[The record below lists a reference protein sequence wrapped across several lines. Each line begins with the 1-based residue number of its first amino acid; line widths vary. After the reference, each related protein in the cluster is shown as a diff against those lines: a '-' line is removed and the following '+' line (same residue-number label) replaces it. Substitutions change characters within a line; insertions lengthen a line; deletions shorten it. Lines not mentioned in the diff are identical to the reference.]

1 MIAILLFVLFAFTVL
16 IYEWNTNI
24 MFAVW
29 LESHLLRASVIAR
42 VVWFGYPLICLFIP
56 EFFEVNYALLSSDY
70 SILETSSIHYSISD
84 LFSSVIYSLLPAAAA
99 DEGDVTPLHSS
110 LSALQSDSSLGGSLV
125 MQSILNVDKQLGDN
139 IPVYLTSKGILAA
152 QTLSNMLNDLKASDF
167 GLDSQLL
174 TYLSDSVNMNY
185 TLHFDIQSTT
195 VNPNNVFTLP
205 LGELEVPNMHDSGV
219 YGFFFTSMDDSKL
232 GLGSALSCEARL
244 NDHINSFKGRRIQQ
258 FMHKYV
264 MTNGGLANVMWS
276 PLITSPNLVHN
287 WHTQLN
293 SFNISLGASN
303 TLTGF
308 AQFPIRVLEQGMM
321 DKYHPGLNPNAGN
334 VTFFNFAHSSTD
346 FNVAISKGKNYQAF
360 DATMTNVLVEG
371 DSYNSI
377 SKKVGLSNIS
387 VRNNMD
393 WHLGVEM
400 TIKGETVQGYLREK
414 GVPLRTEPLLSQL
427 TPKGKLPTVE
437 LTDRT
442 LYDLIPGKLHAISVD
457 TLQDFGLYDNERDLW
472 LSLNPGDKSVLEGL
486 KGKDGKN
493 YLNNRVGRYMNVSRP
508 EGNLTELGN
517 FHFCRHPD
525 FLAGMAKSAT
535 ALYSIHMVTGLCT
548 YYANISQAGPTRTTT
563 RNKLNDGTL
572 YNGTTRFV
580 YDSTLVKY
588 LPELNGIQTEVTLS
602 KQQLS
607 IINTIPGAK

>member
-1 MIAILLFVLFAFTVL
+1 
-16 IYEWNTNI
+16 
-24 MFAVW
+24 
-29 LESHLLRASVIAR
+29 
-42 VVWFGYPLICLFIP
+42 
-56 EFFEVNYALLSSDY
+56 
-70 SILETSSIHYSISD
+70 
-84 LFSSVIYSLLPAAAA
+84 
-99 DEGDVTPLHSS
+99 
-110 LSALQSDSSLGGSLV
+110 
-125 MQSILNVDKQLGDN
+125 
-139 IPVYLTSKGILAA
+139 
-152 QTLSNMLNDLKASDF
+152 
-167 GLDSQLL
+167 
-174 TYLSDSVNMNY
+174 
-185 TLHFDIQSTT
+185 
-195 VNPNNVFTLP
+195 
-205 LGELEVPNMHDSGV
+205 
-219 YGFFFTSMDDSKL
+219 
-232 GLGSALSCEARL
+232 
-244 NDHINSFKGRRIQQ
+244 
-258 FMHKYV
+258 
-264 MTNGGLANVMWS
+264 
-276 PLITSPNLVHN
+276 
-287 WHTQLN
+287 
-293 SFNISLGASN
+293 
-303 TLTGF
+303 
-308 AQFPIRVLEQGMM
+308 
-321 DKYHPGLNPNAGN
+321 
-334 VTFFNFAHSSTD
+334 
-346 FNVAISKGKNYQAF
+346 
-360 DATMTNVLVEG
+360 MTNVLVEG